1 MSITQEMIKIMR
13 RIYEIITAK
22 DLIFTHFSN
31 NQIIHSI
38 ERAIISD
45 VRIIYNTLSVSKNRY
60 QRKTKVNQISQ
71 NFRVDLVV
79 KLTRICLVFV
89 SFSVNHSVFLTIFS
103 LVSVSVFFIE
113 NEKMR

>member
-31 NQIIHSI
+31 SQIIHSI

-45 VRIIYNTLSVSKNRY
+45 VRIIYNIL
-60 QRKTKVNQISQ
+60 I
-71 NFRVDLVV
+71 L
-79 KLTRICLVFV
+79 
-89 SFSVNHSVFLTIFS
+89 
-103 LVSVSVFFIE
+103 
-113 NEKMR
+113 